1 MKNVHEKE
9 IEYKGK
15 EWQSIL
21 DEVLTKKLKDVRID
35 GFRKGKCPKDVYL
48 KRVGIETLF
57 MDAADLASKKAYME
71 VLKDKELVPFI
82 EPRLDLKAID
92 KDHIVLSFTIIT
104 KPEVKLGK
112 YKDLG
117 IKKEAVKVT
126 KKEIDEEIARVSS
139 KLADIVVKENGE
151 VLEGNT
157 AVIDF
162 KGFVDGKELDG
173 GTGEDY
179 PLEIGSHSFI
189 PGFEDGIVGM

>member
-21 DEVLTKKLKDVRID
+21 DEVLTKKIKDVRID

-71 VLKDKELVPFI
+71 VLKDKDLVPFI

-92 KDHIVLSFTIIT
+92 KDHVVLSFTIIT

-126 KKEIDEEIARVSS
+126 KKEIDEEIKKAAQTYGISEEEF
-139 KLADIVVKENGE
+139 KEHVGSTDMIE
-151 VLEGNT
+151 Y
-157 AVIDF
+157 
-162 KGFVDGKELDG
+162 ELQMRKAI
-173 GTGEDY
+173 
-179 PLEIGSHSFI
+179 EII
-189 PGFEDGIVGM
+189 KK